1 MVLVVGPLTSTA
13 EHLVLHKVEI
23 NKNLSLKT
31 TVIGLRSIEGSLMS
45 MSMSILEA
53 NFQNFPIWRTLY
65 MT

>member
-45 MSMSILEA
+45 MSILKA
-53 NFQNFPIWRTLY
+53 NFQNLLIWHTLY